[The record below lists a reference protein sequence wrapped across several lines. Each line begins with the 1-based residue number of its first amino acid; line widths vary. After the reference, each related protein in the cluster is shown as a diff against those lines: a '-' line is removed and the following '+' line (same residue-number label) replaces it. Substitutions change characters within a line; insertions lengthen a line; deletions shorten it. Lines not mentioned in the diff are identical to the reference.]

1 SMMNPLTSFGSNSKS
16 NSNQNFSRSIS
27 LSIFDRNENEI
38 SIQTNLIEPI
48 QLIIPRDPNL
58 IIPSMILQ
66 NVTSTNNNT
75 PHNQLFYLNYI
86 NITNNI
92 TVSIHFEV
100 HPFNISLAYLFI
112 YKFDQ
117 TPLLNSSINL
127 IDGWTLFCPSNLTN
141 ENIYKY
147 FVNNQQTSDHQSLIF
162 GLRKLNSIEII
173 EFCSNSSYTN
183 PPITDERFNFTSNYE
198 LRIYTSGCYYLDS
211 NNNWKSDGLIV
222 GSLTNHYETECFAT
236 HLTTFAGGFIVL
248 PAPIS

>member
-1 SMMNPLTSFGSNSKS
+1 MMNPLTSFGSNSKS

-173 EFCSNSSYTN
+173 EFCSN
-183 PPITDERFNFTSNYE
+183 YE

-211 NNNWKSDGLIV
+211 NNNWKSDGLIA